1 MWSNDSEIFRLKGI
15 DLFEI
20 EEVEDSLEDGEAST
34 DTTNNIH
41 KLKCSETNNG
51 NYRANLD

>member
-15 DLFEI
+15 GLLEI

-34 DTTNNIH
+34 DTTNNND
-41 KLKCSETNNG
+41 KLKCSEIQDIVTI
-51 NYRANLD
+51 DQT